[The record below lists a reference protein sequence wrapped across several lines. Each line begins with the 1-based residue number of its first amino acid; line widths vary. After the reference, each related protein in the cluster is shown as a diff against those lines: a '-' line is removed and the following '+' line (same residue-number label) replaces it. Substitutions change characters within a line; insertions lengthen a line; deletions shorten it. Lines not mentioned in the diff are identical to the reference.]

1 MNADCRPNE
10 EVPTPVRLF
19 GLDLLV
25 VEDDGNADNCMSCVL
40 LDWCY
45 QYRNVLK
52 RYLCEKPD
60 GNYFR
65 HFESADLAKDE
76 LQKKEQN

>member
-10 EVPTPVRLF
+10 EGSTPARLF

-25 VEDDGNADNCMSCVL
+25 VEDDGNADNCMLCVL
-40 LDWCY
+40 LDWRN
-45 QYRNVLK
+45 QYRKVLK

-60 GNYFR
+60 GDCFR

-76 LQKKEQN
+76 LQKKEQD